1 MMEACHTCEQSF
13 TRRQGIVLASPSNP
27 TPLETAGKMKTSHVP
42 HVHDSCTYDWVMSSY
57 HTYECVMSF
66 VCPLP
71 LNRARAFWKQLKVYE
86 WVMSDVWTSHVP
98 HVNVS
103 YTYDWVMSHL
113 QPSQVTHVTGSRYTY
128 TPCLPTDL
136 APLEN
141 TSVCVYVCARER
153 VSDRQRKYVC
163 MCICDWLLDLR
174 ALAFFVVHTQTATAT
189 VTVTQTQ
196 NTNIEHRH
204 RRRHRRRYRHTITET
219 HTQTWR
225 GASTDQRA
233 PGTACVKA
241 GMWPSSLYLVISDTG
256 ATSPK
261 RGIFSNIHCVCR
273 VSWVWMWQ
281 YVCCSVLC
289 VCMPAHCINW
299 WVTLAPLVRR
309 GVSFQTCTV
318 CVVYFE
324 CVCRSMCVLCVC
336 VPAHCTEWLVT
347 LAPPVW
353 RGAYFQTSTVC
364 DVCCECVCRSMC
376 VALCCACVCQ
386 LTVFFMMSDTGATRG
401 VSFQSSTVYVV
412 CVAVCLLQCV
422 CCSVCAPA
430 HCTE

>member
-71 LNRARAFWKQLKVYE
+71 LNRARTFWKQLKVYE

-98 HVNVS
+98 HVNAS

-163 MCICDWLLDLR
+163 MCICDSLLDQR
-174 ALAFFVVHTQTATAT
+174 ALANSYVHTQTATATATAT

-204 RRRHRRRYRHTITET
+204 RRRHRRRHRHRHTITET

-273 VSWVWMWQ
+273 VFWLCVSQ

-289 VCMPAHCINW
+289 
-299 WVTLAPLVRR
+299 L
-309 GVSFQTCTV
+309 
-318 CVVYFE
+318 
-324 CVCRSMCVLCVC
+324 C
-336 VPAHCTEWLVT
+336 VPAHCICCWLT
-347 LAPPVW
+347 LAPLEGYLFKYPL
-353 RGAYFQTSTVC
+353 C
-364 DVCCECVCRSMC
+364 MLCV
-376 VALCCACVCQ
+376 
-386 LTVFFMMSDTGATRG
+386 
-401 VSFQSSTVYVV
+401 
-412 CVAVCLLQCV
+412 LQCV
-422 CCSVCAPA
+422 CCSVCVAVCVRQRIALSNLWQVVPLV
-430 HCTE
+430 